1 MKQLSGLYI
10 ITDEHLITEK
20 NFIPN
25 IEYALQGGANIVQY
39 RDKSNNQ
46 EKRLHQT
53 HALRELCNQY
63 HKVLIINDD
72 IELAQESQADGVHIG
87 INDMPLPEVRERLGK
102 DKIIGVSCYNDFS
115 LALTAQQQG
124 ANYVAFGSFYSSSI
138 KPDAKKADTALLQKA
153 IEQLRIP
160 VCAIGG
166 ITSKNA
172 APLINAGADMLAV
185 ISDIFSHADTKTAS
199 NNISKQFTAHDH
211 SKIHYK

>member
-10 ITDEHLITEK
+10 ITDEYLIDEE
-20 NFIPN
+20 NFIQD
-25 IEYALQGGANIVQY
+25 IEHALQGGANIVQY
-39 RDKSNNQ
+39 RDKSQNQ
-46 EKRLHQT
+46 EKKRHQA
-53 HALRELCNQY
+53 HALRELCDQH
-63 HKVLIINDD
+63 HKTFIINDD
-72 IELAQESQADGVHIG
+72 IELARETHADGVHIG
-87 INDMPLPEVRERLGK
+87 INDAPLSDVREQLGN

-124 ANYVAFGSFYSSSI
+124 ANYVAFGSFYLSSI
-138 KPDAKKADTALLQKA
+138 KPEAKKADTELLQKA
-153 IEQLRIP
+153 RNQLRIP

-185 ISDIFSHADTKTAS
+185 ISDIFSCADTKTAS

-211 SKIHYK
+211 RKIRHK